1 MKNTVLNQFLKQMKN
16 KIIYQLTTDDI
27 QRVAVETIDRE
38 LTVLE
43 LFSITDKIA
52 ERIPW
57 YDVISEVIIETFDKN
72 EETI

>member
-1 MKNTVLNQFLKQMKN
+1 MKN
-16 KIIYQLTTDDI
+16 KIFYQLTTEDI

-38 LTVLE
+38 LSVLE

-57 YDVISEVIIETFDKN
+57 YDVISDVITETFDKN
-72 EETI
+72 EEKEI

>member
-1 MKNTVLNQFLKQMKN
+1 MKN

-27 QRVAVETIDRE
+27 QRVAVETINRE

-57 YDVISEVIIETFDKN
+57 YDVISEVITETFDKN
-72 EETI
+72 EQKDN

>member
-1 MKNTVLNQFLKQMKN
+1 MKN

-27 QRVAVETIDRE
+27 QRVAVETINRE

-57 YDVISEVIIETFDKN
+57 YDVISEVITETFDKN
-72 EETI
+72 EQKDK

>member
-1 MKNTVLNQFLKQMKN
+1 MKN
-16 KIIYQLTTDDI
+16 KIIYQLTTEDI
-27 QRVAVETIDRE
+27 QRVAVETINRE

-57 YDVISEVIIETFDKN
+57 YDVISEVITETFDKN
-72 EETI
+72 EQKDK

>member
-1 MKNTVLNQFLKQMKN
+1 MKN
-16 KIIYQLTTDDI
+16 KIIYQLTTEDI

-38 LTVLE
+38 LSVLE

-57 YDVISEVIIETFDKN
+57 YDVISEVITETFDKN
-72 EETI
+72 EEKTI

>member
-1 MKNTVLNQFLKQMKN
+1 MKN
-16 KIIYQLTTDDI
+16 KIIYQLTTEDI

-57 YDVISEVIIETFDKN
+57 FDVISEIITETFDKN
-72 EETI
+72 EQKDN